1 MDRNAMKRTAES
13 VTEGHPDKICDQIS
27 DAILDAYLCDDPLS
41 RVAVECA
48 INADRLWIFG
58 EVTSKTEV
66 DHAEIARGVIRDIGY
81 TAESGLDPEALRID
95 VNINRQSP
103 DIARGINLGEQIGAG
118 DQGIV
123 YGFAALETDDYMP
136 LPIHAAHLLAKRLAG
151 ARKGGLAPFLRPD
164 GKTQVSVA
172 ENGLIEDVVVS
183 AQHADGTDPDELK
196 DFVRSLVQNSLG
208 MYLLPNVT
216 IHINPTGRFVIG
228 GPASDSGLTGRKIIV
243 DTYGGDAHHGGGAFS
258 GKDATKVDR
267 SAAYAARHAAKSIIA
282 NNIASKAEVA
292 IAYVIGQA
300 EPVQIS
306 VRTFNTGNIQMAENF
321 VKGGWDFRPAAIIER
336 YGLRSPIYRP
346 TATYGHFG
354 GHARPWEKILS

>member
-1 MDRNAMKRTAES
+1 MKRTAES

-58 EVTSKTEV
+58 EVASKTTV
-66 DHAEIARGVIRDIGY
+66 DHDAIARKVIRSIGY
-81 TAESGLDPEALRID
+81 TAESGLDPESLRVDI
-95 VNINRQSP
+95 NIGEQSS
-103 DIARGINLGEQIGAG
+103 DIARGVIGGEELGAG

-123 YGFAALETDDYMP
+123 YGYATAETYDYMP
-136 LPIHAAHLLAKRLAG
+136 LPIHAAHKLARSLSD
-151 ARKGGLAPFLRPD
+151 ARKSGLAPFLRPD

-172 ENGLIEDVVVS
+172 ENGLIEGVVMS
-183 AQHADGTDPDELK
+183 SQHAEDADVDQIK
-196 DFVRSLVQNSLG
+196 DFLLGLVQSRLG
-208 MYLLPNVT
+208 DDLMPKAV
-216 IHINPTGRFVIG
+216 IHVNPTGRFVIG

-258 GKDATKVDR
+258 GKDPTKVDR
-267 SAAYAARHAAKSIIA
+267 SAAYAARHAAKTLVA
-282 NNIASKAEVA
+282 NNYASKAEIA

-300 EPVQIS
+300 NPIQIS
-306 VRTFNTGNIQMAENF
+306 VRTFGTGNDQMAENF

-336 YGLRSPIYRP
+336 YNLRAPIYAQ
-346 TATYGHFG
+346 TAVYGHFG
-354 GHARPWEKILS
+354 GNNYPWEKILS

>member
-1 MDRNAMKRTAES
+1 MKRTAES

-27 DAILDAYLCDDPLS
+27 DAILDAYLDQDPMS

-48 INADRLWIFG
+48 INLDRLWIFG
-58 EVTSKTEV
+58 EVTSTGRV
-66 DHAEIARGVIRDIGY
+66 DHESVARGVLRDIGY
-81 TAESGLDPEALRID
+81 TADAGLDPENLRID
-95 VNINRQSP
+95 VNINEQSA
-103 DIARGINLGEQIGAG
+103 DIALGVIGGLEIGAG

-123 YGFAALETDDYMP
+123 YGYAALETDDYMP
-136 LPIHAAHLLAKRLAG
+136 LPISLSHKLARSLSE
-151 ARKGGLAPFLRPD
+151 ARKRGEAPFLRPD

-172 ENGLIEDVVVS
+172 ENGLVEAVVVS
-183 AQHADGTDPDELK
+183 AQHHENVEPDLLK
-196 DFVRSLVQNSLG
+196 DFIRSLIQRNIG
-208 MYLLPNVT
+208 EYLLPGAT

-267 SAAYAARHAAKSIIA
+267 SAAYAARHAAKTLVA
-282 NNIASKAEVA
+282 NNYASKAEVQ

-300 EPVQIS
+300 HPAQIS
-306 VRTFNTGNIQMAENF
+306 VRTFGTGDDRMAENF
-321 VKGGWDFRPAAIIER
+321 VKGGWDFRPGAIIER
-336 YGLRSPIYRP
+336 YHLRQPKFRE

-354 GHARPWEKILS
+354 GHKYEWEKILS

>member
-1 MDRNAMKRTAES
+1 MKRTAES

-27 DAILDAYLCDDPLS
+27 DAILDEYLAQDPLS

-48 INADRLWIFG
+48 INADRLWVFG
-58 EVTSKTEV
+58 EVTSEGKV
-66 DHAEIARGVIRDIGY
+66 DHRRIARNVLHDIGY
-81 TAESGLDPEALRID
+81 TSEAGLNPETLRID
-95 VNINRQSP
+95 VNVGQQSP
-103 DIARGINLGEQIGAG
+103 DIARGVVGGEQIGAG

-123 YGFAALETDDYMP
+123 YGYATNETDDYLP
-136 LPIHAAHLLAKRLAG
+136 LPIWASHKLARSLAR
-151 ARKGGLAPFLRPD
+151 ARKGGEAPFLRPD

-172 ENGLIEDVVVS
+172 ENGLIEAVVVS
-183 AQHADGTDPDELK
+183 AQHHENVEPDLLK
-196 DFVRSLVQNSLG
+196 DYLRSLVQRQLG
-208 MYLLPNVT
+208 DFLLPGVT

-267 SAAYAARHAAKSIIA
+267 SAAYAARHAAKSLIA
-282 NNIASKAEVA
+282 NNYASKAEVQ

-306 VRTFNTGNIQMAENF
+306 VRTFGTGNDRMAENF
-321 VKGGWDFRPAAIIER
+321 VKGGWDFRPGAIIER
-336 YGLRSPIYRP
+336 YRLRRPIFRE
-346 TATYGHFG
+346 TSVYGHFG
-354 GHARPWEKILS
+354 GNSREWEKVL

>member
-1 MDRNAMKRTAES
+1 MKRTAES

-27 DAILDAYLCDDPLS
+27 DAILDEYLAQDPLS

-48 INADRLWIFG
+48 INGDSLWIFG
-58 EVTSKTEV
+58 EVTSEGTV
-66 DHAEIARGVIRDIGY
+66 DHRRIARNVLHDIGY
-81 TAESGLDPEALRID
+81 DSASWLNPELLRID
-95 VNINRQSP
+95 VSVGKQSP
-103 DIARGINLGEQIGAG
+103 DIARGVVGGEEIGAG

-123 YGFAALETDDYMP
+123 YGYASLETDDYMP
-136 LPIHAAHLLAKRLAG
+136 LPIHAAHKLAKSLAR
-151 ARKGGLAPFLRPD
+151 ARKSGEAPFLRPD

-172 ENGLIEDVVVS
+172 ENGLVEAVVVS
-183 AQHADGTDPDELK
+183 TQHHESVEPDLLK
-196 DFVRSLVQNSLG
+196 DFVRSLVQRDLG
-208 MYLLPNVT
+208 DIMIPGAT

-267 SAAYAARHAAKSIIA
+267 SAAYAARHAAKSLVA
-282 NNIASKAEVA
+282 NNYASKAEVA

-306 VRTFNTGNIQMAENF
+306 VRTFGTGNDRMAENF

-336 YGLRSPIYRP
+336 YKLRRPIFRE
-346 TATYGHFG
+346 TSVYGHFG
-354 GHARPWEKILS
+354 GNSREWEKVL